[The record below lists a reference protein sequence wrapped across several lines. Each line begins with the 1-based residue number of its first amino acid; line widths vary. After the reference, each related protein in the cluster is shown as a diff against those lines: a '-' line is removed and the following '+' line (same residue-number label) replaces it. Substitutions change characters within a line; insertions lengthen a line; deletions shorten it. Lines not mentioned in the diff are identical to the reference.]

1 MTAVIIVYIK
11 DHNQTEIFDPWSFLS
26 PKRRCLLAQSWAR
39 LFKDEILCVL
49 IFQQT
54 HDLNDEEAV
63 SQLAF
68 NIQWHYVLNISEESD
83 SDKYMCPK
91 TLWDMRSIVADN
103 GLDTKL
109 SMMYYISV
117 SG

>member
-1 MTAVIIVYIK
+1 MYAVCQVKNNTIYCDRSDISIDGFGRPTK
-11 DHNQTEIFDPWSFLS
+11 DIY
-26 PKRRCLLAQSWAR
+26 AV
-39 LFKDEILCVL
+39 LCVL

-91 TLWDMRSIVADN
+91 TLWDMRSIVVDN

-109 SMMYYISV
+109 STM
-117 SG
+117 

>member
-1 MTAVIIVYIK
+1 MYAVCQVKNNTIYCDRSDISIDGFGRPTK
-11 DHNQTEIFDPWSFLS
+11 DIY
-26 PKRRCLLAQSWAR
+26 AV
-39 LFKDEILCVL
+39 LCVL

-91 TLWDMRSIVADN
+91 TLWDMRSIVVDN

-109 SMMYYISV
+109 STMYYISV